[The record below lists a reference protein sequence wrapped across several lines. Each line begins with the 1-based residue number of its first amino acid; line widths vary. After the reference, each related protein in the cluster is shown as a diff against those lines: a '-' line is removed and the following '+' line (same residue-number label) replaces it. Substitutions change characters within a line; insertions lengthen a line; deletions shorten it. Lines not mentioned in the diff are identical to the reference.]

1 MNYYGNYQ
9 NFTPTTNKIYVT
21 GRDDAMTRFSQPN
34 TIMVYFSQDEKTAYE
49 VTTDN
54 FGRKTLEEIDLSRK
68 TTTVQDEYIKRTEF
82 DELKE
87 KLERI
92 ESILTSNSRK
102 KAVTKDDE

>member
-1 MNYYGNYQ
+1 MNYYGN

-34 TIMVYFSQDEKTAYE
+34 TIMAYFSQDEKTIYE

-54 FGRKTLEEIDLSRK
+54 FGRKIIDEFERTK
-68 TTTVQDEYIKRTEF
+68 KNVEVADEYIKRTEF

-92 ESILTSNSRK
+92 ESILTSNSKK